1 MSELLGDPTNRGA
14 GESLGSLREHAKKHS
29 NWYDQ
34 YNAMFGKG
42 VDDINY
48 NEREFDDDGR
58 VKVTKYDILLGRS
71 QPELQA
77 AYESQRQAR
86 LRNSEANS
94 GHKRLFDGKGAVPEK
109 GEKLYAPNRTN
120 EGDITSKNQTEI
132 TRKKDVSPLLQELGR
147 MEDGASAVASLGRKP
162 TVEQVAGKIGEL
174 KPKQKSYVDAGRQIE
189 SSLETESTNRDVA
202 TAGVAIQ
209 RGQLAVQRDQL
220 GLNTTIADNNQTLA
234 LAKLDHAGDV
244 AQQQVDIANIKLRN
258 QSAQANADRDLR
270 RDLAM
275 LTRDDNKDERVY
287 RRERDER
294 KDRQMMIMQLLGG
307 LKNIGGAFAP

>member
-29 NWYDQ
+29 NWYGQ

-132 TRKKDVSPLLQELGR
+132 TRKKTYL
-147 MEDGASAVASLGRKP
+147 
-162 TVEQVAGKIGEL
+162 
-174 KPKQKSYVDAGRQIE
+174 
-189 SSLETESTNRDVA
+189 
-202 TAGVAIQ
+202 
-209 RGQLAVQRDQL
+209 
-220 GLNTTIADNNQTLA
+220 
-234 LAKLDHAGDV
+234 HFF
-244 AQQQVDIANIKLRN
+244 RN
-258 QSAQANADRDLR
+258 
-270 RDLAM
+270 
-275 LTRDDNKDERVY
+275 
-287 RRERDER
+287 
-294 KDRQMMIMQLLGG
+294 
-307 LKNIGGAFAP
+307 